1 MLQATINNRLF
12 CMTFRTFEAF
22 NCGSYPQSTTMTLK
36 TQRKLHRRSR
46 KYMKPLRSRSKVG
59 FTSWTVQRESNDVI
73 ETCWGNAAVN
83 DSSRWDFYSVKW
95 RNFKADHNSYS
106 ISRIVRSSNS
116 VHSMPIL
123 FPSIL
128 LCAKKR
134 TFEFMVAP
142 PRSCQSIC
150 ICGPNVMQTCT

>member
-1 MLQATINNRLF
+1 MLQASINNRLF

-46 KYMKPLRSRSKVG
+46 KYMQQVKGWIYFLDS
-59 FTSWTVQRESNDVI
+59 TEESNDVI